1 MNLPSLWLLQYLIAA
16 IISLMVSFYAV
27 HLERKRPHPPS
38 LALKYFFTSGL
49 SIFVWEIVAYL
60 QRSASNPDSALIFI
74 RLLSISSVLS
84 QSTYLAAILSIRK
97 KSLMTPLIFL
107 PAWINVCITSFI
119 SYDFRLTKYGWSYQ
133 VTQPS
138 TAFFIV
144 TLIYL
149 GYLVATIL
157 SLIKLIVEAR
167 SKQLKRK
174 YEVLLGSFLVF
185 QAIGMPLT
193 NYLLMI
199 NPNFPPLGG
208 VLHLATFLFIAY
220 ALMIQE
226 EKIPLISHFTLED
239 FPKVYS
245 SFLTILYNKTGNASL
260 GEESFKFGDFIKDSG
275 IEDYVMLSEKGITF
289 KMPINLDHVDLINRN
304 LKLLEKN
311 FEDSEISDL
320 YLRVLDA
327 AYQILGEKFNEIIE
341 DNEDF
346 LKRSDLIY
354 GIADGCFLEKI
365 SKDDSLKSFD
375 EIESCLKIY
384 KRLLLPI
391 NAEVLSSVDSQ
402 KRLAMH
408 YATRNVTI
416 TKYGEILMQKAE
428 ESVKNLPEEEQLPIT
443 IESFNSF
450 VSWIYERA
458 LKRLGGETQRILNT
472 LQKILALNKEI
483 ATKLNVYDTFL
494 ETLVSRIPQK
504 GIQQLYLEYLE
515 ETVESRT
522 SQLKQ
527 IQKHLVEAERMAA
540 IGEAVTMIGHDARN
554 PLQVIFNNLYLAIK
568 KIDEMQ
574 VSSEEK
580 NHLKNLLEKI
590 RNQADYINRMI
601 LDLQEYT
608 KGVTPELIKVD
619 LNELLEEA
627 LSSIMIPEKIEVILN
642 VEKDFPGILADPT
655 LMKRVL
661 INLIKN
667 AVEAMPEG
675 GKIRIGAS
683 VKGSNA
689 LIEVEDKGIGIPEE
703 NMKEIFRPFFTTKP
717 KGLGLGLAVC
727 KKLIEAQGGEISVES
742 KIGKG
747 TTFKIKIPIAKR
759 NYLEK

>member
-38 LALKYFFTSGL
+38 LALKYFFTFGL

-275 IEDYVMLSEKGITF
+275 IEDYVTLSEKGITF
-289 KMPINLDHVDLINRN
+289 KMPINLDHADLINRN

-354 GIADGCFLEKI
+354 GIADGRFLEKI

-472 LQKILALNKEI
+472 LQKILALNKEV

-554 PLQVIFNNLYLAIK
+554 PLQVIFNTLYLAIK

-689 LIEVEDKGIGIPEE
+689 LIEVEDTGIGIPEE
-703 NMKEIFRPFFTTKP
+703 NMKEIFRPFFTT
-717 KGLGLGLAVC
+717 
-727 KKLIEAQGGEISVES
+727 
-742 KIGKG
+742 
-747 TTFKIKIPIAKR
+747 
-759 NYLEK
+759 

>member
-1 MNLPSLWLLQYLIAA
+1 
-16 IISLMVSFYAV
+16 
-27 HLERKRPHPPS
+27 
-38 LALKYFFTSGL
+38 
-49 SIFVWEIVAYL
+49 
-60 QRSASNPDSALIFI
+60 
-74 RLLSISSVLS
+74 
-84 QSTYLAAILSIRK
+84 
-97 KSLMTPLIFL
+97 MTPLIFL

-289 KMPINLDHVDLINRN
+289 KMPINLDHADLINRN
-304 LKLLEKN
+304 LKFLEKN
-311 FEDSEISDL
+311 FGDSEISDL

-327 AYQILGEKFNEIIE
+327 AYQILGEKFDGIIK
-341 DNEDF
+341 DNEAF

-354 GIADGCFLEKI
+354 GIADGRFLEKI

-391 NAEVLSSVDSQ
+391 DAEVLSSVDSQ

-428 ESVKNLPEEEQLPIT
+428 ESIKNLPEKEQLPIT

-483 ATKLNVYDTFL
+483 ATKLNVYETFL

-554 PLQVIFNNLYLAIK
+554 PLQVIFNTLYLAIK

-627 LSSIMIPEKIEVILN
+627 LSSITIPEKIEVILD

-689 LIEVEDKGIGIPEE
+689 LIEVEDTGIGIPEE

-727 KKLIEAQGGEISVES
+727 KKLIEAQGGEISVKS

-747 TTFKIKIPIAKR
+747 TKFKIEIPIK
-759 NYLEK
+759 K

>member
-38 LALKYFFTSGL
+38 LALKYFFTFGL

-341 DNEDF
+341 DNEAF

-354 GIADGCFLEKI
+354 GIADGRFLEKI

-391 NAEVLSSVDSQ
+391 DAEVLSSVDSQ

-554 PLQVIFNNLYLAIK
+554 PLQVIFNTLYLAIK

-574 VSSEEK
+574 VSPEEK

-642 VEKDFPGILADPT
+642 VEKDFPGILADPI

-689 LIEVEDKGIGIPEE
+689 LIEVEDTGIGIPEE

-727 KKLIEAQGGEISVES
+727 KKLIEAQGGEISVKS

-747 TTFKIKIPIAKR
+747 TKFKIEIPIAK
-759 NYLEK
+759 

>member
-107 PAWINVCITSFI
+107 PAWINVCVTSFI

-289 KMPINLDHVDLINRN
+289 KMPINLDHADLINRN

-327 AYQILGEKFNEIIE
+327 AYQILGEKFNGIIE
-341 DNEDF
+341 DNEAF

-354 GIADGCFLEKI
+354 GIADGRFLEKI

-540 IGEAVTMIGHDARN
+540 IGEAVTMIGHDTRN
-554 PLQVIFNNLYLAIK
+554 PLQVIFNTLYLAIK
-568 KIDEMQ
+568 EIDEMQ
-574 VSSEEK
+574 ISPEEK

-642 VEKDFPGILADPT
+642 VEKDFPGILADPI

-667 AVEAMPEG
+667 AVEAMSEG

-727 KKLIEAQGGEISVES
+727 KKLIEAQGGEISVKS

-747 TTFKIKIPIAKR
+747 TKFKIKIPI
-759 NYLEK
+759 EK

>member
-38 LALKYFFTSGL
+38 LALKYFFTFGL

-107 PAWINVCITSFI
+107 PAWINVCVTSFI

-133 VTQPS
+133 VAQPS

-260 GEESFKFGDFIKDSG
+260 GEESFKFGDFIRDSG
-275 IEDYVMLSEKGITF
+275 IEDYVTLSEKGITF
-289 KMPINLDHVDLINRN
+289 KMPINLDHIDLINRN

-327 AYQILGEKFNEIIE
+327 AHRILGEKFNGIIE

-354 GIADGCFLEKI
+354 GIADGRFLEKI

-391 NAEVLSSVDSQ
+391 DAEVLSSVDSQ

-554 PLQVIFNNLYLAIK
+554 PLQVIFNTLYLAIK

-619 LNELLEEA
+619 LNELL
-627 LSSIMIPEKIEVILN
+627 
-642 VEKDFPGILADPT
+642 
-655 LMKRVL
+655 
-661 INLIKN
+661 
-667 AVEAMPEG
+667 
-675 GKIRIGAS
+675 
-683 VKGSNA
+683 
-689 LIEVEDKGIGIPEE
+689 
-703 NMKEIFRPFFTTKP
+703 
-717 KGLGLGLAVC
+717 
-727 KKLIEAQGGEISVES
+727 
-742 KIGKG
+742 
-747 TTFKIKIPIAKR
+747 
-759 NYLEK
+759 

>member
-38 LALKYFFTSGL
+38 LALKYFFTFGL

-275 IEDYVMLSEKGITF
+275 IEDYVTLSEKGITF
-289 KMPINLDHVDLINRN
+289 KMPVNLDHIDLINRN

-354 GIADGCFLEKI
+354 GIADGRFLEKI

-391 NAEVLSSVDSQ
+391 DAEILSSVDSQ

-483 ATKLNVYDTFL
+483 ATKLNVYETFL

-554 PLQVIFNNLYLAIK
+554 PLQVIFNTLYLAIK

-642 VEKDFPGILADPT
+642 VGKDFPGILADPI

-689 LIEVEDKGIGIPEE
+689 LIEVEDTGIGIPEE

-727 KKLIEAQGGEISVES
+727 KKLIEAQGGEISVKS

-747 TTFKIKIPIAKR
+747 TKFKIKIPI
-759 NYLEK
+759 EK